1 MHVKTANKLNDPL
14 QQLPPSGARCRPITP
29 DKSHHHVFF
38 LTCCDK
44 YDLLN
49 DTEDKDESRT
59 CMEKCG
65 SQEDMQ
71 QKGGAFG
78 AAAYRVHWEGWTLL
92 ASPNENVL
100 GVGTLFMHTRNE

>member
-1 MHVKTANKLNDPL
+1 M
-14 QQLPPSGARCRPITP
+14 
-29 DKSHHHVFF
+29 FF
-38 LTCCDK
+38 FIFVTK

-49 DTEDKDESRT
+49 DTEDMDESRS
-59 CMEKCG
+59 CMEKFG
-65 SQEDMQ
+65 SQEDM

-78 AAAYRVHWEGWTLL
+78 AAAYRVHREDWTLL